1 MWSHLKDKHIKLPK
15 IKAEEIDKKVDPV
28 LRGMEKEGIKLD
40 TKVLNK
46 LAKETEAKILKLEKE
61 IHSLAK
67 SDFNISSP
75 SQMAEVLFDKLKLPT
90 EGLKKT
96 KSGFSTAA
104 MELKKLESKHKIIKP
119 ILEYRELSKLLNTY
133 LLPLPK
139 MVDKNSRLHT
149 TYGQD
154 TATGRINSS
163 NPNLQNIPIKGDWGG
178 EIRKAFVASPGMIL
192 VAGDYSQIELR
203 VVACMAED
211 SAMIISFQS
220 GEDIHARTAAE
231 IFNIDSKKVTS
242 DQRRIAKTV
251 NFGVLYGMSPYGLS
265 QALSI
270 SQEDATSYI
279 NKYFEIHRGIKA
291 YCQNTVAFAKK
302 HGYVETLF
310 GYKRKFS
317 NLHSPIHSIAESEA
331 RMAFNAPIQGTAA
344 EILKIAMIE
353 LASKLS
359 VISHEL
365 SAGARF
371 KSQGTKILLTIHDE
385 IVVEAP
391 EEKIK
396 EIAKLVKETME
407 SVVKLCVP
415 IEVSI
420 EAGKSLGDMEEI

>member
-1 MWSHLKDKHIKLPK
+1 MWSHLNKNGIKLPK
-15 IKAEEIDKKVDPV
+15 ITAEEIDKKVDPI

-40 TKVLNK
+40 VKVLDK
-46 LAKETEAKILKLEKE
+46 LAKETETKIAKLEKE
-61 IHSLAK
+61 IHTLAK

-75 SQMAEVLFDKLKLPT
+75 IQMAEVLFEKLKLPT

-154 TATGRINSS
+154 TTTGRMNSS
-163 NPNLQNIPIKGDWGG
+163 NPNLQNIPIKGEWGG

-211 SAMIISFQS
+211 AAMTKSFQS

-231 IFNIDSKKVTS
+231 IFSVEAKKVTP

-270 SQEDATSYI
+270 SQEDAAKYI
-279 NKYFEIHRGIKA
+279 SKYFEVHQGIKT
-291 YCQNTVAFAKK
+291 YCHNTVEYAKK

-310 GYKRKFS
+310 GYRRKFS
-317 NLHSPIHSIAESEA
+317 NLHSPIRSLAESEA
-331 RMAFNAPIQGTAA
+331 RMAFNAPVQGTAA
-344 EILKIAMIE
+344 EILKLAMIE
-353 LASKLS
+353 LNKKLS
-359 VISHEL
+359 NS
-365 SAGARF
+365 
-371 KSQGTKILLTIHDE
+371 KMLLTIHDE

-391 EEKIK
+391 EEKAK
-396 EIAKLVKETME
+396 EIAKLMKETME
-407 SVVKLCVP
+407 NVAKLCVP
-415 IEVSI
+415 IEVSV
-420 EAGKSLGDMEEI
+420 ETGKSLGDMEEI